1 MSAAEEQRPNG
12 HPPTDGPSDG
22 PGISNATSSLE
33 TSNEPHVATAP
44 QQQLNGHAPNGYAPN
59 GAAGDGSTTNGH
71 LPNGTSAAQDV
82 NGHAA
87 NGTALNGQSPEGAGA
102 TSGQAFDGGDLSAN
116 GGPST
121 QGGDSSRQ
129 QEQKEAALEDRIESK
144 QNPNADGHKPPN
156 EKPHHHS
163 SDLKGLY
170 AEGKEK
176 VKDKTKPSGGFDT
189 TPLPDAPPGYTVRFI
204 FHRASNLPA
213 ADLGTRSSDP
223 YIHVTL
229 KAAVPK
235 RHKEDPD
242 LTHRT
247 KTMRRTTEPVW
258 DDEWI
263 VANIPSDGFILKC
276 RLWDEDYPDHDDRLG
291 NVTVKVPFV
300 DETWKGFPPPGQ
312 EFTAKKRMGSKR
324 AYFFKAITSHF
335 DPTVDMS
342 PRLWISMEVLGRS
355 NPPHAQMYTVGPTT
369 YFKHFSPMIGRLTG
383 IKVNR
388 DENDD
393 ARSDQLFDEHDKK
406 DNKKTTKYDFQ
417 SNEMQLS
424 GPVPPELYHRY
435 VEFRPIIGLMF
446 AQSGL
451 RGKILNKALHKQHS
465 RVYNFDSSTE
475 YGVFKARSEEASLQ
489 FLKMV
494 HFDEGGRVFTYVL
507 TLDGMFRFTE
517 TGKEFSIDMLS
528 KHTMHSDV
536 ETYIAC
542 SGEFFVR
549 RLEKPDASEDLEP
562 KEKTHPSD
570 ELPDGPPNGH
580 PPHNPAHYQL
590 TIDNDSGTYRPD
602 KSILPKLKEF
612 LEANFPGMGIVVMHC
627 EDEKLQKLKQE
638 QVQIK
643 KKEGRMVNMVLARS
657 PSSSSLS
664 STESALQAME
674 DAGEEGAP
682 HKSTTQKALD
692 ALEDPKSI
700 KKMLKPDHGHGHGHG
715 GESSVTPPVAAA
727 PPTAVTPATAAA
739 K

>member
-12 HPPTDGPSDG
+12 HPHSDG
-22 PGISNATSSLE
+22 PGISNATTSVAQSS
-33 TSNEPHVATAP
+33 EPQATPAP
-44 QQQLNGHAPNGYAPN
+44 EQEQPNGHAANGYAPN
-59 GAAGDGSTTNGH
+59 GTAGDSPATNGIS
-71 LPNGTSAAQDV
+71 TAASAPETNDHPV
-82 NGHAA
+82 
-87 NGTALNGQSPEGAGA
+87 NGTALNGHSPDGTAA
-102 TSGQAFDGGDLSAN
+102 AGQAPHGEDPSSN

-121 QGGDSSRQ
+121 REEGLS
-129 QEQKEAALEDRIESK
+129 EHKKEKALEDKIEGM
-144 QNPNADGHKPPN
+144 QNPEADGHKPPN
-156 EKPHHHS
+156 QKPHHHS

-176 VKDKTKPSGGFDT
+176 VKDKTKPSGGFDD

-204 FHRASNLPA
+204 FHKASNLPA

-229 KAAVPK
+229 RAAIPK

-247 KTMRRTTEPVW
+247 KTERRTTEPVW
-258 DDEWI
+258 NDEWV
-263 VANIPSDGFILKC
+263 VANVPSDGFILKC
-276 RLWDEDYPDHDDRLG
+276 RLYDEDYPDADDRLG
-291 NVTVKVPFV
+291 NVTVKVPYV
-300 DETWKGFPPPGQ
+300 GENWKGYPPPGQ
-312 EFTAKKRMGSKR
+312 EFIAKKRMGSKR

-355 NPPHAQMYTVGPTT
+355 DPPHAQMYTVGPTT

-393 ARSDQLFDEHDKK
+393 ARSDLFDENENH
-406 DNKKTTKYDFQ
+406 DNKKTQKYDFQ

-435 VEFRPIIGLMF
+435 VEFRPMIGLMF
-446 AQSGL
+446 AKSGL
-451 RGKILNKALHKQHS
+451 RGKILNKALHKQHN

-475 YGVFKARSEEASLQ
+475 YGVFRPRSEEASLQ

-494 HFDEGGRVFTYVL
+494 HFDEGGRIFTYVL

-549 RLEKPDASEDLEP
+549 RLEKPDASEDPEP
-562 KEKTHPSD
+562 DEKTHPAD
-570 ELPDGPPNGH
+570 ELPNGPPREH

-590 TIDNDSGTYRPD
+590 FIDNDSGTYRPD

-612 LEANFPGMGIVVMHC
+612 LEANFPGMGIITMHC
-627 EDEKLQKLKQE
+627 EDEELQKLKKE
-638 QVQIK
+638 QVQTK

-664 STESALQAME
+664 STESALQHME
-674 DAGEEGAP
+674 EAGEDGP
-682 HKSTTQKALD
+682 PVKSTTQKALD
-692 ALEDPKSI
+692 AIEDPKSL
-700 KKMLKPDHGHGHGHG
+700 KKLWKSGHGE
-715 GESSVTPPVAAA
+715 GESSKAAA
-727 PPTAVTPATAAA
+727 ATN
-739 K
+739 

>member
-12 HPPTDGPSDG
+12 HGDSGGPSDDG
-22 PGISNATSSLE
+22 PGISNATATVGQ
-33 TSNEPHVATAP
+33 TSEAQSTTTTP
-44 QQQLNGHAPNGYAPN
+44 QQQQANGHAPNGHGPN
-59 GAAGDGSTTNGH
+59 GSATGTPMTNGH
-71 LPNGTSAAQDV
+71 LPNGTSAATDAGADADADDHTANGDAM
-82 NGHAA
+82 NGHSPAPAA
-87 NGTALNGQSPEGAGA
+87 ADGETTIPASQ
-102 TSGQAFDGGDLSAN
+102 TSDGDPSTN
-116 GGPST
+116 GGPSIK
-121 QGGDSSRQ
+121 GDDLPRH
-129 QEQKEAALEDRIESK
+129 KEGALEDRIEGK
-144 QNPNADGHKPPN
+144 QNPDADGHKPPH

-204 FHRASNLPA
+204 FHKASNLPA

-229 KAAVPK
+229 KAAIPK

-247 KTMRRTTEPVW
+247 RTERRTTEPVW
-258 DDEWI
+258 NDEWV
-263 VANIPSDGFILKC
+263 VANVPADGFILKC
-276 RLWDEDYPDHDDRLG
+276 RLYDEDYPDHDDRLG
-291 NVTVKVPFV
+291 NVTVKVPYV
-300 DETWKGFPPPGQ
+300 GEDWKGYPQPGQ
-312 EFTAKKRMGSKR
+312 EFIAKKRMGSKR

-355 NPPHAQMYTVGPTT
+355 DPPYAQMCTVGPTS

-393 ARSDQLFDEHDKK
+393 ARSDLFDQSHDG
-406 DNKKTTKYDFQ
+406 KKTQKYDFQ

-435 VEFRPIIGLMF
+435 VEFRPMIGLMF
-446 AQSGL
+446 AKSGL

-475 YGVFKARSEEASLQ
+475 YGVFQARSEEASLQ
-489 FLKMV
+489 FLKMI
-494 HFDEGGRVFTYVL
+494 HFDEGGRIFTYVL

-549 RLEKPDASEDLEP
+549 RLQKPTASEDPDPEQ
-562 KEKTHPSD
+562 KTHPKD
-570 ELPDGPPNGH
+570 ELPGGPPNGH

-590 TIDNDSGTYRPD
+590 FIDNDSGTYRPD

-612 LEANFPGMGIVVMHC
+612 FEANLPGIGIVTMHC
-627 EDEKLQKLKQE
+627 EDEKLQRLKKE
-638 QVQIK
+638 QVETK

-664 STESALQAME
+664 STESALQHMDE
-674 DAGEEGAP
+674 AGEDGP
-682 HKSTTQKALD
+682 PVKSTTQKALD
-692 ALEDPKSI
+692 ALEDPKTL
-700 KKMLKPDHGHGHGHG
+700 KNMLRHGHGHGHG
-715 GESSVTPPVAAA
+715 SGNGNGESSKVAA
-727 PPTAVTPATAAA
+727 TN
-739 K
+739 

>member
-12 HPPTDGPSDG
+12 HPHSDG
-22 PGISNATSSLE
+22 PGISNATTSVAQSS
-33 TSNEPHVATAP
+33 EPQAAP
-44 QQQLNGHAPNGYAPN
+44 APEQEQPNGHAANGYAPN
-59 GAAGDGSTTNGH
+59 GTAGDSPATNGIS
-71 LPNGTSAAQDV
+71 TAASAPETNDHPV
-82 NGHAA
+82 
-87 NGTALNGQSPEGAGA
+87 NGTALNGRSPDGTPAA
-102 TSGQAFDGGDLSAN
+102 GQAPHGEDPSSN

-121 QGGDSSRQ
+121 REEGLS
-129 QEQKEAALEDRIESK
+129 EHKKEKALEDKIEGM
-144 QNPNADGHKPPN
+144 QNPEADGHKPPN
-156 EKPHHHS
+156 QKPHHHS

-176 VKDKTKPSGGFDT
+176 VKDKTKPSGGFDD

-204 FHRASNLPA
+204 FHKASNLPA

-229 KAAVPK
+229 RAAIPK

-247 KTMRRTTEPVW
+247 KTERRTTEPVW
-258 DDEWI
+258 NDEWV
-263 VANIPSDGFILKC
+263 VANVPSDGFILKC
-276 RLWDEDYPDHDDRLG
+276 RLYDEDYPDADDRLG
-291 NVTVKVPFV
+291 NVTVKVPYV
-300 DETWKGFPPPGQ
+300 GEDWKGYPPPGQ
-312 EFTAKKRMGSKR
+312 EFIAKKRMGSKR

-355 NPPHAQMYTVGPTT
+355 DPPHAQMYTVGPTT

-393 ARSDQLFDEHDKK
+393 ARSDLFDENENH
-406 DNKKTTKYDFQ
+406 DNKKTQKYDFQ

-435 VEFRPIIGLMF
+435 VEFRPMIGLMF
-446 AQSGL
+446 AKSGL

-475 YGVFKARSEEASLQ
+475 YGVFRPRSEEASLQ

-494 HFDEGGRVFTYVL
+494 HFDEGGRIFTYVL

-549 RLEKPDASEDLEP
+549 RLEKPDASEDPEP
-562 KEKTHPSD
+562 DEKTHPAD
-570 ELPDGPPNGH
+570 ELPDGPPRGH

-590 TIDNDSGTYRPD
+590 FIDNDSGTYRPD

-612 LEANFPGMGIVVMHC
+612 LEANFPGMGIITMHC
-627 EDEKLQKLKQE
+627 EDEELQKLKKE
-638 QVQIK
+638 QVQTK

-664 STESALQAME
+664 STESALQHME
-674 DAGEEGAP
+674 EAGEDGP
-682 HKSTTQKALD
+682 PVKSTTQKALD
-692 ALEDPKSI
+692 AIEDPKSL
-700 KKMLKPDHGHGHGHG
+700 KKLWKSGHGE
-715 GESSVTPPVAAA
+715 GESSKAAA
-727 PPTAVTPATAAA
+727 ATN
-739 K
+739 

>member
-1 MSAAEEQRPNG
+1 MSAEEDQRPNG
-12 HPPTDGPSDG
+12 HPPSDGPSDG
-22 PGISNATSSLE
+22 PAISNTTAPLNS
-33 TSNEPHVATAP
+33 SNESHAASAT
-44 QQQLNGHAPNGYAPN
+44 QQQANEHVPNGHAPNGS
-59 GAAGDGSTTNGH
+59 AGDSPATDGH
-71 LPNGTSAAQDV
+71 IPNGTSTAQETNT

-87 NGTALNGQSPEGAGA
+87 NGTALNGQSPEGAAVSGPA
-102 TSGQAFDGGDLSAN
+102 TDGGNPTTHD
-116 GGPST
+116 GPST
-121 QGGDSSRQ
+121 NETGSPQH
-129 QEQKEAALEDRIESK
+129 KEAALENRIEST
-144 QNPNADGHKPPN
+144 QNPDADGHKPPN

-170 AEGKEK
+170 VEGKEK
-176 VKDKTKPSGGFDT
+176 VKDKTNMKPSGGFDT

-204 FHRASNLPA
+204 FHKASNLPA
-213 ADLGTRSSDP
+213 ADLSTRSSDP
-223 YIHVTL
+223 FIHVTL
-229 KAAVPK
+229 KAAIPK

-247 KTMRRTTEPVW
+247 RTERRTTEPVW
-258 DDEWI
+258 NDEWV
-263 VANIPSDGFILKC
+263 VANVPSDGFILKC
-276 RLWDEDYPDHDDRLG
+276 RLYDEDYPDADDRLG
-291 NVTVKVPFV
+291 NVTVRVPHV
-300 DETWKGFPPPGQ
+300 GEDWEGFPPPGQ
-312 EFTAKKRMGSKR
+312 EFIAKKRMGSKR

-342 PRLWISMEVLGRS
+342 PRLWISMEVLGKS
-355 NPPHAQMYTVGPTT
+355 DPPHAQMYTVGPTT

-383 IKVNR
+383 IKVNK

-393 ARSDQLFDEHDKK
+393 ARSDTGNDNQ
-406 DNKKTTKYDFQ
+406 DNKNTQKYDFQ

-435 VEFRPIIGLMF
+435 VEFRPMIGLMF
-446 AQSGL
+446 AKSGL

-475 YGVFKARSEEASLQ
+475 YGVFKPRSEEASLQ

-494 HFDEGGRVFTYVL
+494 HFDEGGRIFTYVL

-549 RLEKPDASEDLEP
+549 RLEKPDASDDPEP
-562 KEKTHPSD
+562 KEKTHPAD
-570 ELPDGPPNGH
+570 ELPDGPPHGH

-590 TIDNDSGTYRPD
+590 FIDNDSGTYRPD

-612 LEANFPGMGIVVMHC
+612 LEANFPGMGIVTMHC
-627 EDEKLQKLKQE
+627 EDEELQKLKKE
-638 QVQIK
+638 QVQTK

-657 PSSSSLS
+657 PSSSSMS
-664 STESALQAME
+664 STESALQHME
-674 DAGEEGAP
+674 EAGDDGP
-682 HKSTTQKALD
+682 PVKSTTQKALD
-692 ALEDPKSI
+692 ALEDPKSL
-700 KKMLKPDHGHGHGHG
+700 KKILRPGHKE
-715 GESSVTPPVAAA
+715 GESSKAA
-727 PPTAVTPATAAA
+727 TTAAS
-739 K
+739 

>member
-12 HPPTDGPSDG
+12 HPHSDGPSDG
-22 PGISNATSSLE
+22 PGISNATAPLEQSS
-33 TSNEPHVATAP
+33 EPRVSVQAP
-44 QQQLNGHAPNGYAPN
+44 EQQPNGHAPNGYAPN
-59 GAAGDGSTTNGH
+59 GSAADSPTTNGH
-71 LPNGTSAAQDV
+71 LPNGTSDATDA

-87 NGTALNGQSPEGAGA
+87 NGTALDGTSLEAAGPSAIATEGN
-102 TSGQAFDGGDLSAN
+102 DPSAN

-121 QGGDSSRQ
+121 QGDGLPR
-129 QEQKEAALEDRIESK
+129 QKEGALEDRIESK
-144 QNPNADGHKPPN
+144 QNPNADGHKTPN
-156 EKPHHHS
+156 EKPHHRS
-163 SDLKGLY
+163 SNLKELY
-170 AEGKEK
+170 AESKEK
-176 VKDKTKPSGGFDT
+176 VKDKTQPSGGFDK

-204 FHRASNLPA
+204 FHKASNLPA

-247 KTMRRTTEPVW
+247 KTERTTTEPVW
-258 DDEWI
+258 NDEWV
-263 VANIPSDGFILKC
+263 VANIPSDGFIIKC
-276 RLWDEDYPDHDDRLG
+276 RLYDEDYPDHDDRLG
-291 NVTVKVPFV
+291 NVTVRVPYV
-300 DETWKGFPPPGQ
+300 GLDWKGYPQPGQ
-312 EFTAKKRMGSKR
+312 EFIAKKRMGSKR

-335 DPTVDMS
+335 DPNVDMS
-342 PRLWISMEVLGRS
+342 PRLWISMEVLGKS
-355 NPPHAQMYTVGPTT
+355 NPPHAQMYTVGPTS

-383 IKVNR
+383 VKVNR
-388 DENDD
+388 DENED
-393 ARSDQLFDEHDKK
+393 ARSDQLFDEDENKDK
-406 DNKKTTKYDFQ
+406 KKTTKYDFQ

-435 VEFRPIIGLMF
+435 VEFRPMIGLMF
-446 AQSGL
+446 AKSGL
-451 RGKILNKALHKQHS
+451 RGRILNKALHKQHN

-475 YGVFKARSEEASLQ
+475 YGVFKARSKEAALQ

-494 HFDEGGRVFTYVL
+494 HFDEGGRIFTYVL

-549 RLEKPDASEDLEP
+549 RLEKPDASEDPEP

-570 ELPDGPPNGH
+570 ELPGGPPNGH

-627 EDEKLQKLKQE
+627 EDEKLQKMKKE
-638 QVQIK
+638 QVEIK
-643 KKEGRMVNMVLARS
+643 KKEGRMVNMVLNRS

-664 STESALQAME
+664 SGESELDSME
-674 DAGEEGAP
+674 GAGEHG

-692 ALEDPKSI
+692 AIEDPKSI
-700 KKMLKPDHGHGHGHG
+700 KNLFGHGHEG
-715 GESSVTPPVAAA
+715 GESSAAPPPPVAAA
-727 PPTAVTPATAAA
+727 PPAQTQPAVAAA